1 MLRKIPRLTSGGT
14 FQRDWT
20 KGNLF
25 RNLLMLSWPM
35 TVTQTL
41 MSLGAYLLS
50 KYTDTGIIGIRWAM
64 SASVV
69 VGALANVIYFRTGKW
84 KTRKV

>member
-1 MLRKIPRLTSGGT
+1 
-14 FQRDWT
+14 
-20 KGNLF
+20 
-25 RNLLMLSWPM
+25 
-35 TVTQTL
+35 